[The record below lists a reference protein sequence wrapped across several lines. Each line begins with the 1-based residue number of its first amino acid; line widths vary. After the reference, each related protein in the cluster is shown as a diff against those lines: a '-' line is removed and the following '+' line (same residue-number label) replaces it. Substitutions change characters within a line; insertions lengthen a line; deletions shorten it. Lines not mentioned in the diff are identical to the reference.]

1 MDKPLDA
8 EQSIALA
15 NQVKAKNSF
24 ERAAKSVSLLEGALY
39 VQGFVVV
46 VGAPYKPMEH
56 CWLELDDRI
65 LDPSLQSLNR
75 QPEEISYYPAQR
87 ITEKKLKAAI
97 EEAQEDYPEDEPLPI
112 YGSAPYTYYGDLMLG
127 GKEYLDAFETATAKA
142 RELNQPKKNDDGDS

>member
-1 MDKPLDA
+1 MDKPLDV

-24 ERAAKSVSLLEGALY
+24 ERAAKGLSLVEGAVY

-65 LDPSLQSLNR
+65 LDLSFQSLNR
-75 QPEEISYYPAQR
+75 TLEQVFYYPAQR
-87 ITEKKLKAAI
+87 LNEKKLKALI
-97 EEAQEDYPEDEPLPI
+97 EEAQEDYPEDDPLPI
-112 YGSAPYTYYGDLMLG
+112 YGSEPYAYYGDLMLG

-142 RELNQPKKNDDGDS
+142 RDLNQPKKKIDG